1 MAFDGITIFAVC
13 RELGE
18 ALQGGRIDK
27 IYQPDDHEIIL
38 QMRRAKDGGGSET
51 KRLLLTTLANSPR
64 LHLTDRRPEN
74 PLQPPMFCMLLRK
87 HLSGAR
93 LQSIEQYHADRIV
106 ELTFEALDE
115 LGDPVKKRLIL
126 EIMGK
131 HSNLFLVDESDT
143 ILDAL
148 HHVGVTMSSVRQVLP
163 GLPYE
168 LPVHSDK
175 WDPFEIRDV
184 GLFRTVVS
192 APQEPLYKS
201 LYLSMNGFS
210 PFLAREILARAD
222 VDEDTLYPHLT
233 PEAEAQL
240 SMIFWRM

>member
-93 LQSIEQYHADRIV
+93 L
-106 ELTFEALDE
+106 
-115 LGDPVKKRLIL
+115 
-126 EIMGK
+126 
-131 HSNLFLVDESDT
+131 
-143 ILDAL
+143 
-148 HHVGVTMSSVRQVLP
+148 
-163 GLPYE
+163 
-168 LPVHSDK
+168 
-175 WDPFEIRDV
+175 
-184 GLFRTVVS
+184 
-192 APQEPLYKS
+192 
-201 LYLSMNGFS
+201 
-210 PFLAREILARAD
+210 
-222 VDEDTLYPHLT
+222 
-233 PEAEAQL
+233 
-240 SMIFWRM
+240 